1 MIKNL
6 DYYMALP
13 YKIIVRPLTKEE
25 GSGYFARYKDF
36 PFVMGDGET
45 ETQALEDVKKA
56 FKGAIMVMLENNDT
70 IPEPLIEEVG

>member
-13 YKIIVRPLTKEE
+13 YKILVRPLTKEE
-25 GSGYFARYKDF
+25 GGGYFARYKDF

-56 FKGAIMVMLENNDT
+56 FKGAIMVMLENNDQ
-70 IPEPLIEEVG
+70 IAEPVIEEVG

>member
-13 YKIIVRPLTKEE
+13 YEILVRPLTKEE
-25 GSGYFARYKDF
+25 GGGYFARYKDF

-56 FKGAIMVMLENNDT
+56 FKSAIMVMLENNDQ
-70 IPEPLIEEVG
+70 IPEPIIEEVG

>member
-13 YKIIVRPLTKEE
+13 YEILVRPLTKKE
-25 GSGYFARYKDF
+25 GGGYFARYKDF

-56 FKGAIMVMLENNDT
+56 FKGAIMVMLENNDQ
-70 IPEPLIEEVG
+70 IPEPVIEEVG

>member
-25 GSGYFARYKDF
+25 GSGYFARYKGF

-56 FKGAIMVMLENNDT
+56 FKGAIMVMLENNDI

>member
-6 DYYMALP
+6 EYYMSLP
-13 YKIIVRPLTKEE
+13 YEVIIRPLAKEE